1 VKKAPKRVFFASRSD
16 IEPVGT
22 DQELREAVR
31 FLGELIPAQ
40 APRIGS
46 QRLCGRSGQVRS
58 ASTFA
63 IALGP

>member
-1 VKKAPKRVFFASRSD
+1 VCFSQADLTSNRSG
-16 IEPVGT
+16 PT
-22 DQELREAVR
+22 KNSREAVR